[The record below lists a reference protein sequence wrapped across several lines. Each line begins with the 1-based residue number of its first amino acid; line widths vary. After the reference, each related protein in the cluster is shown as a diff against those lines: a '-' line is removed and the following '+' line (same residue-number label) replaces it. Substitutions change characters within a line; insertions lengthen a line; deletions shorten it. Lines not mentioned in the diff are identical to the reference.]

1 MVLHPKLC
9 GATQIE
15 LWLFFL
21 RGHKVVKKIE
31 VGLGGVG
38 GRVRMN
44 DQNML
49 YEILKNR
56 CIKWD
61 YQDQV
66 L

>member
-49 YEILKNR
+49 YEILKMH
-56 CIKWD
+56 
-61 YQDQV
+61 
-66 L
+66 